1 MNKNDYIDRV
11 KNQIYFIYDRKIIEE
26 ELNQHF
32 QDSIEDLL
40 SDGLSKEEAEKL
52 AVLQMG
58 DPVEVGKLLN
68 KEHHPLLGYLWKLS
82 QVILIILIIQ
92 TCMLSFS
99 LFRAFDLLV
108 PMTIENSVE
117 TIELDR
123 EFDIPTHHV
132 KLDAIH
138 LGKDGRYYLT
148 YRSWIDYSYSRA
160 SWYSM
165 RPFRIENSS
174 GKWLEGQLTGDDCFL
189 GVRDVFIFELP
200 EDGMIILNRIEGEDI
215 KLNVREMFYE

>member
-1 MNKNDYIDRV
+1 MNKKDYLKKVRKEIQFIFDR
-11 KNQIYFIYDRKIIEE
+11 DAIEN
-26 ELNQHF
+26 ELSNHIE
-32 QDSIEDLL
+32 DSIQDLMK
-40 SDGLSKEEAEKL
+40 DGLSFEEAESV
-52 AVLQMG
+52 AISQMG